1 LQCKPKTNDLV
12 CDTIPSSRTLV
23 EFTTGEDADVHCE
36 LKALGLR
43 SQRIF
48 DWLDQTLGYSRNW
61 PLMRMP
67 LGGPDT

>member
-1 LQCKPKTNDLV
+1 M
-12 CDTIPSSRTLV
+12 
-23 EFTTGEDADVHCE
+23 EFTTAEGADVHCE
-36 LKALGLR
+36 LKAIGLR

-48 DWLDQTLGYSRNW
+48 NWLDQTLGYSRNW

>member
-1 LQCKPKTNDLV
+1 M
-12 CDTIPSSRTLV
+12 